1 MAQTG
6 RDAFALQPLLARD
19 AEGDRFRDHDSYP
32 GDDDAEGTGV
42 WDTGYAVSSGGKW
55 ATGPRAWSSRIA
67 LRHLLVLLAAGVA
80 TILLS
85 RALPRHA
92 SSYGPDDFPL
102 DLNLSRY
109 HMDNRTINDLRPA
122 QQFRLLRSSLQPEYV
137 AGDVLLARV
146 VGPSPEVEDQS
157 WLRMVAVGDR
167 GQRATGY
174 PMPAPYHGWVLPLL
188 EPGRWTLDV
197 RLIDYNISDIVDR
210 NSSRVRVKQG
220 EVPPAWSVCYNDTIS
235 DGVHSFEVLPAPS
248 DLFSRVRLSIAS
260 VPSAVRTLD
269 METAGTLVGQPCAN
283 QPDVLSGLWSTVAE
297 GGAFQAFTGC
307 EALSTAKAAVG
318 AHLSRLPTTPI
329 KWVRFIGDSN
339 TRNIFK
345 DGIPWRDL
353 RLPTRLYPVELPS
366 GRGTPPCIYGFNPVH
381 GKDEQ
386 FLCVLRYGRDRTP
399 LLFTYEWYTLEP
411 HDSELIEAVYPRN
424 VRQAFSTAY
433 SNVSVLNGYF
443 AGRFGR
449 YDTAYNVTHTVE
461 TLLAPFP
468 DLLELEYADHT
479 LVSFGSH
486 RAEAPPPEWQAHLDY
501 LASAWPRSRNQSAP
515 IKPGQPLREDLT
527 FIYTTPANTPAIPE
541 VRRWPNRL
549 LRRAKLI
556 STPPRTQKFW
566 NQHIIRNGRRIEAR
580 NAQVRNFVASLPA
593 FEPTDGAPPASAS
606 ILDLYGLLLP
616 LIEVQAD
623 PVHSV
628 SHIYRL
634 NAQLVLD
641 HVIRSRAVVDQR

>member
-1 MAQTG
+1 MAQTA
-6 RDAFALQPLLARD
+6 RDAIALQPLLARD
-19 AEGDRFRDHDSYP
+19 AEGDPFRDHEGDA
-32 GDDDAEGTGV
+32 GDDDADSTSS
-42 WDTGYAVSSGGKW
+42 WDTDHPAFNGGNG
-55 ATGPRAWSSRIA
+55 ASRPLAWSSRTA
-67 LRHLLVLLAAGVA
+67 LALLLVLLAVGVA
-80 TILLS
+80 AVI
-85 RALPRHA
+85 RGFALIRSA
-92 SSYGPDDFPL
+92 RSYGPDDFPL

-109 HMDNRTINDLRPA
+109 RTDDHTTDGLPPA
-122 QQFRLLRSSLQPEYV
+122 QQFRLLKSSLRPEYV
-137 AGDVLLARV
+137 AGDVLLARA
-146 VGPSPEVEDQS
+146 VGPSREVEDQS
-157 WLRMVAVGDR
+157 WLRMVALGDR

-174 PMPAPYHGWVLPLL
+174 PMSAPYNGWVLPLL
-188 EPGRWTLDV
+188 EPGRWTVDV
-197 RLIDYNISDIVDR
+197 RLIVYNISDIVNRD
-210 NSSRVRVKQG
+210 SSRARLKQG
-220 EVPPAWSVCYNDTIS
+220 EVPPAWSICYNDTIS
-235 DGVHSFEVLPAPS
+235 DGVHSFEVLSAPS
-248 DLFSRVRLSIAS
+248 DLFSRVRLSMAS

-269 METAGTLVGQPCAN
+269 METAGTLVGQPCAK
-283 QPDVLSGLWSTVAE
+283 QPDVLSGVWSTVAE

-307 EALSTAKAAVG
+307 EALTTAKAAVG

-345 DGIPWRDL
+345 DGMPWRDL
-353 RLPTRLYPVELPS
+353 RLPTGLYPVELPS

-386 FLCVLRYGRDRTP
+386 LLCVLRYGRDRTP

-449 YDTAYNVTHTVE
+449 YDAAYNVTHTVE

-486 RAEAPPPEWQAHLDY
+486 RADAPPLEWQAHLDY
-501 LASAWPRSRNQSAP
+501 FASAWPQSRKQSAP
-515 IKPGQPLREDLT
+515 IKPEQPLREDLT

-541 VRRWPNRL
+541 
-549 LRRAKLI
+549 
-556 STPPRTQKFW
+556 KFW
-566 NQHIIRNGRRIEAR
+566 NQHITRNGRRIEAR

-593 FEPTDGAPPASAS
+593 FGPIDGAPPASAS
-606 ILDLYGLLLP
+606 VLDLYGLLLP

-623 PVHSV
+623 PVHSM

-634 NAQLVLD
+634 IAQLGLD
-641 HVIRSRAVVDQR
+641 HVIQSRTLVDQL